1 MKDLFDI
8 YVQSYSLS
16 AEEQPEFFEIMSD
29 IYSTSEFQS
38 MKEYIQHADITRL
51 QHIMSVAFM
60 SYTITKENLLSLDNF
75 KRN

>member
-38 MKEYIQHADITRL
+38 MKEYIQHA
-51 QHIMSVAFM
+51 A
-60 SYTITKENLLSLDNF
+60 
-75 KRN
+75 